1 MSAVRSVLF
10 WAMFGGLAGTWVG
23 GLIAR
28 AFLPWFN
35 TPGAGIMSQCACE
48 PLAISTVS
56 HTLTIQLGG
65 LVLGAVVFAVLAMV
79 LGAGRKRNVEPPA
92 PATPPAAA

>member
-10 WAMFGGLAGTWVG
+10 WALFGALAGTWVG
-23 GLIAR
+23 GLISR

-56 HTLTIQLGG
+56 HTLTIEFGG

-79 LGAGRKRNVEPPA
+79 LGAGRKRKVEPPA
-92 PATPPAAA
+92 PAAAA